1 MLAIGREDSAPRP
14 YNARMNTLNQIQL
27 LAVLAL
33 PVVLA
38 ITVHEAAHGW
48 VANRLGDRTALM
60 LGRVTF
66 NPLRH
71 IDPIGTVLVPLVT
84 FLLVGLLFGWA
95 KPVPVNAQNLRHP
108 RRDMALVAL
117 AGPGVNLL
125 MAIAWGLLIQGGM
138 WLLDVNQWVALPLVY
153 MGAAGV
159 LINVFL
165 MVLNLVP
172 LLPLDGGRVLNAML
186 PRHWSYYFSRLEPY
200 GLLIL
205 VLLLATGR
213 LGVVLL
219 PLVIGTVSLLP
230 GADIVRE
237 LFHY

>member
-1 MLAIGREDSAPRP
+1 M
-14 YNARMNTLNQIQL
+14 NALNQIQL
-27 LAVLAL
+27 LAILVL

-48 VANRLGDRTALM
+48 VANRLGDRTAWM

-71 IDPIGTVLVPLVT
+71 IDPIGTVVVPLVT

-95 KPVPVNAQNLRHP
+95 KPVPVNAQNLHHP

-125 MAIAWGLLIQGGM
+125 QAIAWGLLIQSGVL
-138 WLLDVNQWVALPLVY
+138 LLDVSTWVALPLIY

-172 LLPLDGGRVLNAML
+172 LLPLDGGRVLDVLL
-186 PRHWSYYFSRLEPY
+186 PRRWSYYFSRLEPF
-200 GLLIL
+200 GLVIL
-205 VLLLATGR
+205 VLLLATGLLTR
-213 LGVVLL
+213 LLL